1 MRRLEIPDDV
11 MKKMGWKIKLGGPD
25 SEVKRKIFGSNSA
38 RLYNYKVQAG
48 YDQLGQDKLARIK
61 SEYEKEQI
69 GRNNKFWGYVAK
81 PA

>member
-1 MRRLEIPDDV
+1 
-11 MKKMGWKIKLGGPD
+11 
-25 SEVKRKIFGSNSA
+25 
-38 RLYNYKVQAG
+38 LYNYKVQAQ
-48 YDQLGQDKLARIK
+48 YDQLGGDKLARIK